1 MYLAGTQ
8 IEIIH
13 PNIPRGYIRFALF
26 DFDGTLSLI
35 REGWQEVMI
44 SMMVDILR
52 QTPKG
57 RDEAEDEL
65 RRIVTEAVA
74 RLTGRE
80 TIYQMFWL
88 CGAIRRRGGQPLN
101 ALEYKRMYH
110 ELLWARIKDRLEAL
124 QTGRVEPDD
133 FMVPGARAMLEA
145 LRARG
150 VTCFLASGTDEA
162 YVWHEARAL
171 RIAHYFKKIYGALD
185 DWKKYSKRIV
195 IERIFKENRLSG
207 REFVSFGDGFVEI
220 EVTKAVG
227 GIAVG
232 VASNEVTKEGFN
244 EWKRQRLL
252 KAGADIIVPDFREN
266 EKLVKFLF
274 NEEMSP
280 NVPLSVEKGV

>member
-8 IEIIH
+8 IEIVH
-13 PNIPRGYIRFALF
+13 PDIPRGCVRFALF

-57 RDEAEDEL
+57 RDEAQEEL
-65 RRIVTEAVA
+65 RRTVTEAVD

-80 TIYQMFWL
+80 TIYHMFWL

-101 ALEYKRMYH
+101 VLEYKRIYH
-110 ELLWARIKDRLEAL
+110 ERLWTRIKDRLEAL
-124 QTGRVEPDD
+124 QTGRVEPDEL
-133 FMVPGARAMLEA
+133 MVPGARAMLEA
-145 LRARG
+145 LQARG

-162 YVWHEARAL
+162 HVLHEAQAL
-171 RIAHYFKKIYGALD
+171 RITHYFAKIYGALE
-185 DWKKYSKRIV
+185 DWRKYSKRII
-195 IERIFKENRLSG
+195 IEHIFKENRLYG
-207 REFVSFGDGFVEI
+207 PEFVSFGDGFVEI
-220 EVTKAVG
+220 KETKAVG

-232 VASNEVTKEGFN
+232 VASNEATKEGVN

-252 KAGADIIVPDFREN
+252 KAGADIIVPDFQEH
-266 EKLVKFLF
+266 EKLVGFLF
-274 NEEMSP
+274 GEH
-280 NVPLSVEKGV
+280 